1 MQDRNKNRFSLP
13 VVAAITGIIIAAG
26 GGAAWWAKSALERE
40 MRISQ
45 PKPSPIVKEEVPAVP
60 EPITQEKIV
69 EVCWLNPTGES
80 IELVSNTMTF
90 QKSVK
95 SERVLETALETLFA
109 GPPESSQYT
118 TTIPQGT
125 KLLDL
130 TMDKEG
136 THINLSQEFVS
147 GGGSASMSSRL
158 AQVIYTATSSNRGE
172 PVWINVEGK
181 PLQNLG
187 EEGILVS
194 QPMTRQDFKDN
205 FTL

>member
-69 EVCWLNPTGES
+69 EVCWLNPTGDS

>member
-13 VVAAITGIIIAAG
+13 VVAAITGIILAAG
-26 GGAAWWAKSALERE
+26 GGAAWWAKLALERE
-40 MRISQ
+40 AQVSPSI
-45 PKPSPIVKEEVPAVP
+45 PSPIVKEEVPAVP
-60 EPITQEKIV
+60 EPITQEKVV
-69 EVCWLNPTGES
+69 EVCWLNPTDES
-80 IELVSNTMTF
+80 IQLVSNTMTF

-95 SERVLETALETLFA
+95 SERVLETALETLFSS
-109 GPPESSQYT
+109 PPEGANYT
-118 TTIPQGT
+118 TAIPQGT
-125 KLLDL
+125 KLLNL

-136 THINLSQEFVS
+136 IHINLSQEFVS

-158 AQVIYTATSSNRGE
+158 AQVIYTATSSNPEEG
-172 PVWINVEGK
+172 VWLNVEGK

-187 EEGILVS
+187 QEGIMVS